1 MSLMSTQGFPKQLS
15 KEIDKMWMEE
25 YTEYPTQYSKIA
37 KQNKAPAGNRFTQSE
52 ITGLG
57 LFQSLGEGQ
66 SVQYDIPAEG
76 NEKTVRYVKAGLG
89 FQVTEEMIQ
98 DEMFDK
104 AKKMSGTLAR
114 SSIEYVE
121 QIFWDLF
128 NRGFDGTHTAKD
140 GQPIFDTAHPLLKP
154 LRGVT
159 TASNEGTAADLSETS
174 LAAGLEYFGQM
185 VDERGMPI
193 NNEKARWL
201 IHTPSETFAAD
212 RLHTQQYGGAY
223 KTGGLVSTAVSSS
236 LNAVNP
242 KTGFGKG
249 MGNGAWQ
256 PMEVRWL
263 TDDDAWFLLSPRADF
278 NILWKK
284 KAGLDRKEDWHTGNY
299 LYKSVLRLAAYLYEW
314 RYCYGNTGA
323 A

>member
-1 MSLMSTQGFPKQLS
+1 MGLMNTQAFPKQLS
-15 KEIDKMWMEE
+15 KEIDQMWMEE

-37 KQNKAPAGNRFTQSE
+37 KQRTAPKGNRYTEAE

-66 SVQYDIPAEG
+66 SVQFDTPEEG
-76 NEKTVRYVKAGLG
+76 NEKTIRYVKAGLG
-89 FQVTEEMIQ
+89 FQVTEEMIE
-98 DEMFDK
+98 DEMFGK

-154 LRGVT
+154 LRGVST
-159 TASNEGTAADLSETS
+159 ISNEGTAADLSETS
-174 LAAGLEYFGQM
+174 LAAGLEYFGQL

-193 NNEKARWL
+193 NNESANYL
-201 IHTPSETFAAD
+201 IHTPGDTFAAD

-223 KTGGLVSTAVSSS
+223 KTGGLISAAVSSS
-236 LNAVNP
+236 HNAVNP

-249 MGNGAWQ
+249 QGNGAWT
-256 PMEVRWL
+256 PMEIRWL
-263 TDDDAWFLLSPRADF
+263 TDDDAWFLLSPKADF
-278 NILWKK
+278 RIYWKK
-284 KAGLDRKEDWHTGNY
+284 KASLKRSDDFGTGNY
-299 LYKSVLRLAAYLYEW
+299 LYKSVLRLAAWLYEW

-323 A
+323 

>member
-1 MSLMSTQGFPKQLS
+1 MNTQVFPKQLS
-15 KEIDKMWMEE
+15 KEIDEMWMEE
-25 YTEYPTQYSKIA
+25 YTEYPTQYSIIA
-37 KQNKAPAGNRFTQSE
+37 KQKTAPAGNRYTEAE

-66 SVQYDIPAEG
+66 SVQFDTPEEG
-76 NEKTVRYVKAGLG
+76 NEKTIRYTKAGLG
-89 FQVTEEMIQ
+89 FQVTEEMLQ
-98 DEMFDK
+98 DEMFGK

-114 SSIEYVE
+114 SAIEYVE

-140 GQPIFDTAHPLLKP
+140 GQPIFDTAHTLLKP
-154 LRGVT
+154 LRGVST
-159 TASNEGTAADLSETS
+159 ISNEGTAADLSETS
-174 LAAGLEYFGQM
+174 LAAGLEYFGEL

-193 NNEKARWL
+193 NNERANYL
-201 IHTPSETFAAD
+201 IHTPSDTFAAD

-223 KTGGLVSTAVSSS
+223 KTGGLISTAVSTSH
-236 LNAVNP
+236 NAVNP

-256 PMEVRWL
+256 PLEIRWL
-263 TDDDAWFLLSPRADF
+263 TDDDAWFLLSPKADF
-278 NILWKK
+278 KIYWKK
-284 KAGLDRKEDWHTGNY
+284 KASLVRDKDFGTGNY
-299 LYKSVLRLAAYLYEW
+299 LYKSTLRLAAWLYEW